1 MTAASAGWYPD
12 PEDPRRVR
20 YWSGTGWTTHVHAPA
35 DATDVPALS
44 PEPAAQRSWVARHK
58 VVTTLGVLA
67 GGLLLIGVGSSLPPA
82 EDDPVPIAVA
92 TTDSAR
98 TPPSTPAPT
107 PTPTPTPTPEPDPV
121 VAGFLAAGLDEP
133 TPSELQELRDT
144 CVSVRAKD
152 SATLGALADTATA
165 SRAEVTTR
173 LDIVCPKAAT
183 ALRAAL
189 RDSDGDGKRNFED
202 DYARDPGRWTTT
214 DRDGD
219 GVPNKT
225 DVAPTNPD
233 VSSWDSGVVTRV
245 VDGDTV
251 EVAGIGTIRVIG
263 IDTPER
269 GECGYDKASQVMA
282 TLVLDRT
289 VTLVPGARD
298 DVDRYDRL
306 LRYVDVDGTDAGLQL
321 IRRGFAIARYD
332 SRDGYGSHTREA
344 RYIDADATSPDR
356 TNEFCPAAPPPP
368 PPPPAGGGSEPWNQ
382 PGPDLDCADIGQRV
396 IITGPDYH
404 GLDRDGDGVGCDSYG

>member
-1 MTAASAGWYPD
+1 M
-12 PEDPRRVR
+12 
-20 YWSGTGWTTHVHAPA
+20 
-35 DATDVPALS
+35 
-44 PEPAAQRSWVARHK
+44 ARHK

-67 GGLLLIGVGSSLPPA
+67 GGLLVLIGVGSGLPPI
-82 EDDPVPIAVA
+82 EDDPVPIAVG
-92 TTDSAR
+92 TTDPAR
-98 TPPSTPAPT
+98 TPPS
-107 PTPTPTPTPEPDPV
+107 TPEPDPV

-133 TPSELQELRDT
+133 TSGELQELRDT
-144 CVSVRAKD
+144 CVNVRAKD
-152 SATLGALADTATA
+152 PATLGVLVDTAKA
-165 SRAEVTTR
+165 ARAAVTTR
-173 LDIVCPKAAT
+173 LDIVCPKSAT

-219 GVPNKT
+219 GVPNTT

-269 GECGYDKASQVMA
+269 GECGYDKASHVMA
-282 TLVLDRT
+282 DLVLTRT

-298 DVDRYDRL
+298 DVDRYERM
-306 LRYVDVDGTDAGLQL
+306 LRYVDVDDTDTGLQL

-344 RYIDADATSPDR
+344 RYIDADAASPR
-356 TNEFCPAAPPPP
+356 
-368 PPPPAGGGSEPWNQ
+368 
-382 PGPDLDCADIGQRV
+382 
-396 IITGPDYH
+396 
-404 GLDRDGDGVGCDSYG
+404 

>member
-1 MTAASAGWYPD
+1 M
-12 PEDPRRVR
+12 
-20 YWSGTGWTTHVHAPA
+20 
-35 DATDVPALS
+35 
-44 PEPAAQRSWVARHK
+44 
-58 VVTTLGVLA
+58 
-67 GGLLLIGVGSSLPPA
+67 
-82 EDDPVPIAVA
+82 
-92 TTDSAR
+92 
-98 TPPSTPAPT
+98 
-107 PTPTPTPTPEPDPV
+107 
-121 VAGFLAAGLDEP
+121 
-133 TPSELQELRDT
+133 
-144 CVSVRAKD
+144 
-152 SATLGALADTATA
+152 
-165 SRAEVTTR
+165 
-173 LDIVCPKAAT
+173 PKAAT

-219 GVPNKT
+219 GVPNAT

-282 TLVLDRT
+282 DLVLDRT

-298 DVDRYDRL
+298 DVDRYERL

-344 RYIDADATSPDR
+344 RYVDADAASPDR
-356 TNEFCPAAPPPP
+356 TKEFCPAAPPPP
-368 PPPPAGGGSEPWNQ
+368 PPPPPTGGGSEPWNQ
-382 PGPDLDCADIGQRV
+382 PGPDLDCADIGKRV